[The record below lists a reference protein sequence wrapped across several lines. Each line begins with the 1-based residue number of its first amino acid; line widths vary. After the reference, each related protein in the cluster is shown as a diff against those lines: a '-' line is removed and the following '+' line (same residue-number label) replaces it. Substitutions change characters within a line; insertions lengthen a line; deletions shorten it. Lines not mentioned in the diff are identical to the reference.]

1 MGKQIP
7 INPGLAA
14 QRNKG
19 IAHTSYANATVNRTV
34 RQNRIRLETRG
45 YEIQDGKP
53 LVVFTK
59 EENDLLAQTCK
70 WTIICNI
77 SHIRPSIDIIRK
89 EFAKMISSKG
99 NVKIG
104 AYDMHHVFIDFGN
117 VDDHL
122 NVYSKNFLTF
132 GETHIM
138 KILRWTPNFKPEAET
153 TLAPVWINLPD
164 LPWHFYEW
172 DAIQRICKSIGTP
185 LIMDKATSSKTRPA
199 TAKVRIE
206 VDLTRPLVYEVLV
219 EIQNEEGKLEVITQK
234 VEYET
239 ILAFCSHCKV
249 QGHRDEKCRKLH
261 PELRQEPGKNTND
274 VGQSKNVMDNQFTDG
289 KKAPMTNKEKNEG
302 HNKHHMS
309 ANPPQQDND
318 PGLNQQED
326 GWQTVERRKGRTTN
340 NEKYQGNNVMPQR
353 VWKNAQETKGRRVL
367 PQEKQNSGNFSQ
379 LTNVLDK
386 IEITEDT
393 TASTSQR
400 EEEYH
405 PIPTRVHNKTT
416 INNMDKKKQKTKI
429 LKAQSKIRRNK
440 HQKETNYPDIKLQDQ
455 DPENLLIRVEG
466 ENLNK
471 TNNKGR
477 KFAKNISIPPEV
489 TFVAEESR
497 NRNND
502 KQDIGIKPLFGL
514 DPILSGMNTRKKVR
528 EMELEE
534 IKRKNTIFEPVGVN

>member
-1 MGKQIP
+1 MFLTVDLPAPVTHLRYICNTLTHRWSLTPTFKFHFPPLPDPKYSGNSGLVRQNQKQACTNVEMGKQIP

-19 IAHTSYANATVNRTV
+19 MAHTSYANATVNKTV
-34 RQNRIRLETRG
+34 RQNQIRLETRG

-59 EENDLLAQTCK
+59 EENDLLTQTCK
-70 WTIICNI
+70 WTIIGNI
-77 SHIRPSIDIIRK
+77 SHIRPSIDIIQK

-104 AYDMHHVFIDFGN
+104 AYNMHHVFIDFDN

-132 GETHIM
+132 GETHLM

-172 DAIQRICKSIGTP
+172 DAIQRICKPIGTP
-185 LIMDKATSSKTRPA
+185 LIMDKATRSKTRPA

-219 EIQNEEGKLEVITQK
+219 EIQNEEGKMEVITQK

-239 ILAFCSHCKV
+239 IPAFCSHCKV

-289 KKAPMTNKEKNEG
+289 KKAPMTNKRKMRVTIRIICLQTHLNKIMIPDLTNKRMGGKQSKEG
-302 HNKHHMS
+302 KEE
-309 ANPPQQDND
+309 QQTTRNIKETMLCHKEF
-318 PGLNQQED
+318 GKMHRRQKEEEFYHRRNRIVETSLNLLMC
-326 GWQTVERRKGRTTN
+326 WIKWRLLKIL
-340 NEKYQGNNVMPQR
+340 
-353 VWKNAQETKGRRVL
+353 L
-367 PQEKQNSGNFSQ
+367 PQPPKERKNITQFQQGYTTKTPSIIWTRKNKNQDPQSSKQ
-379 LTNVLDK
+379 
-386 IEITEDT
+386 
-393 TASTSQR
+393 
-400 EEEYH
+400 
-405 PIPTRVHNKTT
+405 
-416 INNMDKKKQKTKI
+416 DKKKQT
-429 LKAQSKIRRNK
+429 S
-440 HQKETNYPDIKLQDQ
+440 
-455 DPENLLIRVEG
+455 EG
-466 ENLNK
+466 
-471 TNNKGR
+471 
-477 KFAKNISIPPEV
+477 S
-489 TFVAEESR
+489 
-497 NRNND
+497 
-502 KQDIGIKPLFGL
+502 
-514 DPILSGMNTRKKVR
+514 
-528 EMELEE
+528 
-534 IKRKNTIFEPVGVN
+534 